1 MFCPNCGR
9 DCGVSRVC
17 PVCGYVSG
25 GEDSGSAEGETDVLG
40 DILPLLEE
48 HEGENRPLTGKG
60 SGIIPTARLVCPNCG
75 RQYEA
80 RIRGT
85 AGKKRRLAPTEYR
98 EYPQEREKDDI
109 LEDVRPLLRQREEN
123 SRTVQEEIRR
133 RQSPAPILICP
144 HCGTQTV
151 LGETDAAH
159 KQELA
164 SVWEGRSGSSAV
176 LHSLLRPWEEN
187 NLTVEEEISRRKPP
201 EASDVICPQCG
212 SARCQRSYMFP
223 GLIWVLNGKLPS
235 KLIALAL
242 QMYNGWRYG
251 NYICTCFNCGHQW
264 REK

>member
-25 GEDSGSAEGETDVLG
+25 GEDSGSAEGKTDVLA

-48 HEGENRPLTGKG
+48 REGEYRPLTRKG

-85 AGKKRRLAPTEYR
+85 AGKKRRLAPAEYR

-109 LEDVRPLLRQREEN
+109 PEDVRPLLRQREEN

-133 RQSPAPILICP
+133 RQSPAPILVCP
-144 HCGTQTV
+144 HCGTQITARKNA
-151 LGETDAAH
+151 LPQG
-159 KQELA
+159 
-164 SVWEGRSGSSAV
+164 WGMSSASDAGNPPQNPKQRDA
-176 LHSLLRPWEEN
+176 LEDIPPSL
-187 NLTVEEEISRRKPP
+187 TGQKDTSRGTG
-201 EASDVICPQCG
+201 VTCPKCG
-212 SARCQRSYMFP
+212 SMRYRKRTESAE
-223 GLIWVLNGKLPS
+223 LIWYHDPLFKL
-235 KLIALAL
+235 LAL
-242 QMYNGWRYG
+242 ILHFLTRKKYGPYRY
-251 NYICTCFNCGHQW
+251 TCLDCRHQW
-264 REK
+264 KGQ